1 MDAIVRRTMTIGE
14 AANVL
19 GVSKNK
25 AYLAARDGQIPT
37 IRLGKRLLVP
47 LVALERMLADAGRGS
62 AE

>member
-14 AANVL
+14 AAKVL

-47 LVALERMLADAGRGS
+47 LVALERMLADAGRGG

>member
-14 AANVL
+14 AAKVL

-47 LVALERMLADAGRGS
+47 LVALERMLADAGRGT
-62 AE
+62 E

>member
-14 AANVL
+14 AAKVL